1 MSGLAAVAHLLSAIC
16 SSPCSPLKEG
26 RALQVGLLF
35 VSELLLLKEFAHS
48 VSCVD

>member
-16 SSPCSPLKEG
+16 SSPLKED

-48 VSCVD
+48 VSCID